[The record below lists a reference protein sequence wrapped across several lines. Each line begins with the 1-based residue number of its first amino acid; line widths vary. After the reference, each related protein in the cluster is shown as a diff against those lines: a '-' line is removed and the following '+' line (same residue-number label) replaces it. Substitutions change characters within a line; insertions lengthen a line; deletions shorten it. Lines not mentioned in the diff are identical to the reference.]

1 MSALAAALLAAGAA
15 GAVAGLARLARA
27 SRHAWSDDDFAA
39 SRRRSGDGLLAA
51 SMRVLEEAIGP
62 GGRAAIEARRI
73 VETGEAGESARAG
86 DGDRGDP
93 AGRAPDSPPPSA
105 T

>member
-51 SMRVLEEAIGP
+51 SMRVLEETIGP

-73 VETGEAGESARAG
+73 VETGEADESGRAG
-86 DGDRGDP
+86 DGTKPGRDRRSPGSP
-93 AGRAPDSPPPSA
+93 APPA